1 MAAFAYKA
9 VSARGKNSSGVLEG
23 DNARQVRQ
31 QLREKGLIPLEVE
44 QVAERSQEGGKGFS
58 FSLFKPRISASD
70 LALLTRQLATLVE
83 SALPVEEALLAVAE
97 QCEKPRQ
104 KNMMMAVR
112 SKVVEGHGL
121 AMAVRS
127 KVVEG
132 HGLADALAEFPSVF
146 DELFRAMVAAGE
158 KSGHLDT
165 VLNRLADY
173 TERRQ
178 QTRSQI
184 TQAMVYP
191 FLMPFFAMGIVLLL
205 LTVVVPKIVGQF
217 DHMGQDLPGITQ
229 FLISVS
235 TWLQDYGLLLL
246 VALGILMV
254 IVQRLLQQKHI
265 KLRYHKALLRVPLIG
280 KVSRG
285 LNTARFARTLSI
297 LSASAV
303 PLLEAMRISGDV
315 LENQHIKNQVADAA
329 VNVKEGSSLRAA
341 LDNTKMFPPMMMHMI
356 ASGEKSGELQQMLSR
371 AADNQDREFEA
382 LIGVSLKVFEPL
394 LIVSMAGIVLFI
406 VLAIL
411 QPILALNNMV
421 NI

>member
-9 VSARGKNSSGVLEG
+9 VNARGRNTSGVLEG
-23 DNARQVRQ
+23 DNPRQVRQ
-31 QLREKGLIPLEVE
+31 QLREQGLIPLEVE
-44 QVAERSQEGGKGFS
+44 QVSERTSANRSG

-83 SALPVEEALLAVAE
+83 SALPIEEALLAVAE

-121 AMAVRS
+121 A
-127 KVVEG
+127 
-132 HGLADALAEFPSVF
+132 DALSEFPSVF
-146 DELFRAMVAAGE
+146 DELYRAMVAAGE

-184 TQAMVYP
+184 IQAMIYP
-191 FLMPFFAMGIVLLL
+191 SLMMFFALGIVLLL

-217 DHMGQDLPGITQ
+217 DHMGQDLPAITQ
-229 FLISVS
+229 LLISVS
-235 TWLQDYGLLLL
+235 TWLQDYGLFLF
-246 VALGILMV
+246 MV
-254 IVQRLLQQKHI
+254 IVILAIIFHQLVQQPAM
-265 KLRYHKALLRVPLIG
+265 KLKYHQALLKMPLVGRVT
-280 KVSRG
+280 RG

-297 LSASAV
+297 LTASAV
-303 PLLEAMRISGDV
+303 PLLEAMRISSDV
-315 LENQHIKNQVADAA
+315 LENQHIKNQVSDAA

-341 LDNTKMFPPMMMHMI
+341 LDKTQMFPPMMMHMI
-356 ASGEKSGELQQMLSR
+356 ASGEKSGELQQMLAR

-382 LIGVSLKVFEPL
+382 LIGVSLKVFEPM

-406 VLAIL
+406 VMAIL
-411 QPILALNNMV
+411 QPILALNDMV
-421 NI
+421 NM

>member
-9 VSARGKNSSGVLEG
+9 VNARGRNTNGVLEG

-31 QLREKGLIPLEVE
+31 QLREKGLIPLEVN
-44 QVAERSQEGGKGFS
+44 QVAERSSEGSKKPSGFT
-58 FSLFKPRISASD
+58 LFKPRISASD

-97 QCEKPRQ
+97 QSEKPRH

-121 AMAVRS
+121 A
-127 KVVEG
+127 
-132 HGLADALAEFPSVF
+132 DAMAEFPSVF
-146 DELFRAMVAAGE
+146 DDLYRAMVAAGE

-165 VLNRLADY
+165 VLMRLADY

-184 TQAMVYP
+184 IQALVYP
-191 FLMPFFAMGIVLLL
+191 SLMLTFATGIVVLL

-217 DHMGQDLPGITQ
+217 DHMGQDLPTLTQ
-229 FLISVS
+229 FLISIS
-235 TWLQDYGLLLL
+235 NWLQNNGLLLL
-246 VALGILMV
+246 MILAALLV
-254 IVQRLLQQKHI
+254 VFQRLLQQKHM
-265 KLRYHKALLRVPLIG
+265 KLKYHRLLLSLPVIG

-297 LSASAV
+297 LNASAV
-303 PLLEAMRISGDV
+303 PLLEAMRISSDV
-315 LENQHIKNQVADAA
+315 LENQHIKKQVAEAA

-341 LDNTKMFPPMMMHMI
+341 LDNTKIFPPMMMHMI
-356 ASGEKSGELQQMLSR
+356 ASGEKSGELQQMLAR

-382 LIGVSLKVFEPL
+382 LVGISLKVFEPL
-394 LIVSMAGIVLFI
+394 LIVTMAGIVMFI
-406 VLAIL
+406 VMAIL
-411 QPILALNNMV
+411 QPILALNSMV

>member
-9 VSARGKNSSGVLEG
+9 LTDKGRNQTGVLEA
-23 DNARQVRQ
+23 DTARQVRQ

-44 QVAERSQEGGKGFS
+44 QVAEKEQRSASG

-70 LALLTRQLATLVE
+70 LALLTRQLATLIE

-121 AMAVRS
+121 ADS
-127 KVVEG
+127 
-132 HGLADALAEFPSVF
+132 LAEFPHVF
-146 DELFRAMVAAGE
+146 DQLYCAMVAAGE

-184 TQAMVYP
+184 IQAMIYP
-191 FLMPFFAMGIVLLL
+191 AIMMFFALAIVVLL
-205 LTVVVPKIVGQF
+205 LTVVVPKIVSQF
-217 DHMGQDLPGITQ
+217 DHMGQDLPVITQ
-229 FLISVS
+229 VLINTSE
-235 TWLQDYGLLLL
+235 WLQNYG
-246 VALGILMV
+246 VALAIVIALMV
-254 IVQRLLQQKHI
+254 LLMQKVLQQPAM
-265 KLRYHKALLRVPLIG
+265 KLRYHQWLLKLPLLG

-297 LSASAV
+297 LTASAV
-303 PLLEAMRISGDV
+303 PLLEAMRISSEV
-315 LENQHIKNQVADAA
+315 LENLHIRNAVAAA
-329 VNVKEGSSLRAA
+329 TVNVKEGSSLRAS
-341 LDNTKMFPPMMMHMI
+341 LQQTKMFPPMMMHMI
-356 ASGEKSGELQQMLSR
+356 ASGERSGELQQMLAR

-382 LIGVSLKVFEPL
+382 LVSVSLKVFEPL
-394 LIVSMAGIVLFI
+394 LIVSMAAVVLFI
-406 VLAIL
+406 VMAIL
-411 QPILALNNMV
+411 QPIMALNNMV
-421 NI
+421 NF